1 VHLPTA
7 RRFAD
12 WTSLGQ
18 HARESAAAAAV
29 QRAYLLEPRLH
40 AYVSFAQ
47 SAPAAAAG
55 PLAGMP
61 YGAKDIFVTTG
72 RRPTCGLDHV
82 IDIGSSG
89 TAEVLSKLD
98 QSDAIRIGFCAMT
111 ELAYEPSGYNAHQAT
126 PRNPWNSDF
135 ITGGSSSGSA
145 VAVASGSVFFALGSD
160 TGGSVRIP
168 AHACGVTA
176 WKPTYGRVSTTGAMP
191 LAPTLDTIGIIARSA
206 ADLARPAAVLLG
218 QRVEPLRVARVA
230 VMADLIAA
238 AEPDVRYACEAGV
251 EAIAAAGVTVIRRDA
266 GDAIEA
272 IDRDALIILQGEPA
286 RVHRERLEDTAIDP
300 VLRKRFA
307 KGLAIDEATLAAT
320 RARRGIL
327 AKRFLDHVFAGA
339 DAVLLPVMPIRTPP
353 RALCDPASE
362 KFEAR
367 TLYRLSQWTRFVNM
381 LGFPAVAMPTGFDD
395 RGLPIALQIVGRPDH
410 DLALVVLAEAAQ
422 KLTDWHGRVPA
433 GIADLAG
440 DAKMTP

>member
-1 VHLPTA
+1 
-7 RRFAD
+7 
-12 WTSLGQ
+12 
-18 HARESAAAAAV
+18 
-29 QRAYLLEPRLH
+29 
-40 AYVSFAQ
+40 
-47 SAPAAAAG
+47 
-55 PLAGMP
+55 
-61 YGAKDIFVTTG
+61 
-72 RRPTCGLDHV
+72 
-82 IDIGSSG
+82 
-89 TAEVLSKLD
+89 
-98 QSDAIRIGFCAMT
+98 
-111 ELAYEPSGYNAHQAT
+111 
-126 PRNPWNSDF
+126 
-135 ITGGSSSGSA
+135 
-145 VAVASGSVFFALGSD
+145 
-160 TGGSVRIP
+160 
-168 AHACGVTA
+168 
-176 WKPTYGRVSTTGAMP
+176 
-191 LAPTLDTIGIIARSA
+191 
-206 ADLARPAAVLLG
+206 
-218 QRVEPLRVARVA
+218 
-230 VMADLIAA
+230 MADLIAA

-367 TLYRLSQWTRFVNM
+367 TLYRLSQCTRFVNM